1 MCGIAGILRFDGEP
15 INEGFISRM
24 AEGLAHRGR
33 DSQGIAFGS
42 ATLPERTALSRRAE
56 IALAHRRLS
65 IIDLSPEAAQ
75 PMGYGDSGL
84 SIVYNGEIYNY
95 RELRDELSS
104 GGSRFTTRS
113 DTEVILAAY
122 AKWGENCVRH
132 LNGMFAF
139 ALWDEKEQKLFCAR
153 DHVGIKPFYFH
164 WNNDYFAFAS
174 EAVPLARVCG
184 KGTDIEGTLSY
195 LLCMY
200 VAGNK
205 SMFEGIEKLPP
216 ATAMTIRPDGS
227 RKTWRYWTLERFE
240 DRPYTS
246 DTDREMTDT
255 IERAI
260 GLQLRSDVPVGAL
273 LSGGVDSTLVTA
285 MAARQSSQLHTF
297 TVGYEGLKVDER
309 AHAREIA
316 ERYGTIH
323 HEYFITEKEVMPHLE
338 RSLGVSDAPIAD
350 TAMVAS
356 HILCGIAAG
365 EGVKVLLGGTGG
377 DEAFGGYL
385 RYIERGLPARFLAA
399 SPPLLRRFAAA
410 ILFSADSPS
419 GARVASREVNQI
431 VRAGGCASLY
441 ARAAA
446 PHGGLGRFLK
456 TMVKDH
462 FPALPGNAR
471 GIYGNMVFDMAV
483 YLPDELLVLLDQM
496 AMAWTIEGR
505 VPLLDINVIE
515 AACRLPRD
523 VHVQGDRT
531 KMLLRRIAIPFIGEK
546 IAAQAKQGFGGP
558 VEKWV
563 NGHKKEMLEKLSAIK
578 AIKGLEGLDITRY
591 TDSNGKTFTDAEA
604 QEVYRLYCLAV
615 WHARVS

>member
-1 MCGIAGILRFDGEP
+1 MCGIAGIVRFDGRPVDEA
-15 INEGFISRM
+15 FIRGV

-33 DSQGIAFGS
+33 DSQGVLFGS
-42 ATLPERTALSRRAE
+42 VHRNDAVISKTVE

-65 IIDLSPEAAQ
+65 VIDLNQESAQ
-75 PMGYGDSGL
+75 PMSYAAGKL
-84 SIVYNGEIYNY
+84 WIVFNGEIYNY
-95 RELRDELSS
+95 IELREDLTQR
-104 GGSRFTTRS
+104 GHQFRTRS

-122 AKWGENCVRH
+122 GEWGEECVTKF
-132 LNGMFAF
+132 NGMFAF

-164 WNNDYFAFAS
+164 WNQSYFAFAS
-174 EAVPLARVCG
+174 EAMPLARVCG

-205 SMFEGIEKLPP
+205 SMFEDIEKLPP

-227 RKTWRYWTLERFE
+227 RKAWRYWTMERFG
-240 DRPYTS
+240 DRPFTP
-246 DTDREMTDT
+246 DAEREMAET
-255 IERAI
+255 IERAVA
-260 GLQLRSDVPVGAL
+260 LQLRSDVPVGAL

-285 MAARQSSQLHTF
+285 MAARQSSRLHTF

-338 RSLGVSDAPIAD
+338 RSIGASDAPIAD

-377 DEAFGGYL
+377 DEVFGGYL
-385 RYIERGLPARFLAA
+385 RYLERGFAARLLAS
-399 SPPLLRRFAAA
+399 SPPSVRRLASMFLCAPDNP
-410 ILFSADSPS
+410 IT
-419 GARVASREVNQI
+419 ARVASRQVNQI
-431 VRAGGCASLY
+431 VRAGGCAALC

-446 PHGGLGRFLK
+446 PHGGFGRFIDVLLREH
-456 TMVKDH
+456 MPA
-462 FPALPGNAR
+462 FPAKSR
-471 GIYGNMVFDMAV
+471 GIYANMAFDMAV

-496 AMAWTIEGR
+496 TMAWTIEGR
-505 VPLLDINVIE
+505 VPLLDRNVIE
-515 AACRLPRD
+515 AAFRFPQR
-523 VHVQGDRT
+523 VHVEGDRT
-531 KMLLRRIAIPFIGEK
+531 KMLLRRLAIPYIGEK

-563 NGHKKEMLEKLSAIK
+563 NGHKGVMLEKLPAVK
-578 AIKGLEGLDITRY
+578 AIKGLEGLDISRY
-591 TDSNGKTFTDAEA
+591 TDRNGKIFTEAEA

-615 WHARVS
+615 WSARLT